1 MRNHQQYLIKTSAIS
16 KVTANKN
23 WLIKLILASFIG
35 LSLTLFAL
43 INLAHA
49 DEVNPYAKNY
59 KEQNTN
65 NLKSLD
71 ANPDTKIFVS
81 NHKDE
86 DNISMLE
93 NGYDMIGSSGFSA
106 AEASPD
112 LALQHAKA
120 VKADTVLIY
129 KKYESAKTASS
140 KLQLIKEAAK
150 KGNEIDPND
159 LVEESTQYYFYAS
172 YWAKLPMPLL
182 GVHVIKLKQMAS
194 DDESVLL
201 KEESGLKIIA
211 VIKESP
217 AAKASIVKGDT
228 LLKIGDVELTKADD
242 LFAAVKR
249 YAGQTVPV
257 QLQRNGTDVKVS
269 VVLNSRK

>member
-1 MRNHQQYLIKTSAIS
+1 MHNHQHKTSAIS
-16 KVTANKN
+16 KVTTNKN
-23 WLIKLILASFIG
+23 WLIKWMFTSFIG
-35 LSLTLFAL
+35 LSLTLFVL

-59 KEQNTN
+59 KEQNTG
-65 NLKSLD
+65 NLKSQD
-71 ANPDTKIFVS
+71 PNPDTKIFVS
-81 NHKDE
+81 NHKEE

-93 NGYDMIGSSGFSA
+93 NGYDMIGTSGFSA
-106 AEASPD
+106 TEVSPD

-120 VKADTVLIY
+120 IKADTVLVY
-129 KKYESAKTASS
+129 RKYESAATASS
-140 KLQLIKEAAK
+140 KLQFIKDAAK
-150 KGNEIDPND
+150 KGSEIDPND
-159 LVEESTQYYFYAS
+159 LEEGPTQYQYFAS

-194 DDESVLL
+194 DDESAVP
-201 KEESGLKIIA
+201 KEEPGLKIIA

-217 AAKASIVKGDT
+217 AAKANIVKGDT
-228 LLKIGDVELTKADD
+228 LLKIGDVALAKVDD

-257 QLQRNGTDVKVS
+257 QLQRNGTDVVVS
-269 VVLNSRK
+269 VALNTRK